1 MSLKCL
7 PKFTKSR
14 ANQKYEKNQSI
25 VHLIRSHYSHGHRKK
40 HGEIKVKEKQFKCL
54 LMRGKG

>member
-14 ANQKYEKNQSI
+14 ANQKYEKKTNQLYI
-25 VHLIRSHYSHGHRKK
+25 
-40 HGEIKVKEKQFKCL
+40 L
-54 LMRGKG
+54 LGVTIPMDTGKSKAR